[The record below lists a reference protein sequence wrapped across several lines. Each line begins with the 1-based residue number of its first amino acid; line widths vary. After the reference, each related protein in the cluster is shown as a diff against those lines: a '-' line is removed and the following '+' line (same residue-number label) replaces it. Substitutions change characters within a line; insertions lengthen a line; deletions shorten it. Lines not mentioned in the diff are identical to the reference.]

1 MVAILTAIFV
11 AAFIF
16 LIGFFVN
23 VWNRSKYWK
32 RRGIPGP
39 EGGLFTGNL
48 DDLFTFEFPYVVKL
62 YEWSKKYGPFYG
74 FREGWMRVLVISDV
88 EMVQEMLVKKF
99 ECFQGRKLN
108 PLVGDVDTD
117 PKVHLFNARG
127 TRWKRLRTI
136 ANPSFSVANL
146 KRLTPLVFDSISHM
160 MEHLDQAYT
169 KEKPFNIHLHFHEL
183 TMDVIGRVALGQKE
197 SKIFNNPNVE
207 IAKKIFYSF
216 SEDRFSYLAA
226 MFPFISPWLRK
237 IHLATMKFRGQP
249 LFGLMK
255 DLYGEIYKRM
265 KERAEGNHTESIDF
279 IDLFLDGKADEIYDD
294 PIFDKRKLR
303 IAKKL
308 TVDEIAYQCIIFIL
322 AGFDTTANSSAVMCY
337 YLAKNPLIQ
346 KRLQEE
352 IDDIVGEDDA
362 TYSHTQDLRFL
373 DACFNES
380 LRLVPVA
387 TFATTR
393 QCCESTTLGNLFVE
407 KGTEV
412 CVDAFSLH
420 RNRELWGE
428 DADEYV
434 PDRWFSAGQEHHL
447 AFTAFG
453 GGPRTCIGMRL
464 AQLEEKMAMIEILK
478 KYTIKECPETEKK
491 IELIGMTTIAPK
503 SVTVKL
509 EKRNK

>member
-11 AAFIF
+11 AAFIS

-88 EMVQEMLVKKF
+88 QMVQEMLVKKF

-160 MEHLDQAYT
+160 MEHLDQAYA
-169 KEKPFNIHLHFHEL
+169 KGKPFNIHLHFHEL

-265 KERAEGNHTESIDF
+265 NERVNG
-279 IDLFLDGKADEIYDD
+279 
-294 PIFDKRKLR
+294 
-303 IAKKL
+303 
-308 TVDEIAYQCIIFIL
+308 
-322 AGFDTTANSSAVMCY
+322 GF
-337 YLAKNPLIQ
+337 
-346 KRLQEE
+346 
-352 IDDIVGEDDA
+352 G
-362 TYSHTQDLRFL
+362 
-373 DACFNES
+373 
-380 LRLVPVA
+380 
-387 TFATTR
+387 
-393 QCCESTTLGNLFVE
+393 
-407 KGTEV
+407 
-412 CVDAFSLH
+412 
-420 RNRELWGE
+420 
-428 DADEYV
+428 
-434 PDRWFSAGQEHHL
+434 
-447 AFTAFG
+447 
-453 GGPRTCIGMRL
+453 
-464 AQLEEKMAMIEILK
+464 
-478 KYTIKECPETEKK
+478 
-491 IELIGMTTIAPK
+491 
-503 SVTVKL
+503 
-509 EKRNK
+509 